1 VSAAGRR
8 LRAIARRLC
17 QPQTIEQVIDPV
29 LADARFEFEDA
40 IRQRRVWRAC
50 RLWLAGH
57 LAILKVVAILA
68 AARAAEAA
76 HVPTPRER
84 HALLDTLAIGTVMA
98 TASIVVLALVPL
110 FNVIEPL
117 HVDSARLLLLLVPQ
131 AIPIGLPVGLTFG
144 VLLGVGRSGVT
155 WRVRAFIFIFALV
168 LSLVSLTLLGQVVP
182 RANQAFRV
190 ALLGRDVPKGLNEL
204 SLPELHQLRRP
215 NSAPRSGLSLPSDG
229 DSVALAYHTRL
240 ALASTPVVVTLLALS
255 WIGRRP
261 RSVLMLAVGGAITLF
276 GYYLSMSG
284 ARTLAQQHTLS
295 AAAAAW
301 TPNAMAIIVAVALVA
316 TDVRCWVR
324 DSSTIDGR

>member
-1 VSAAGRR
+1 
-8 LRAIARRLC
+8 
-17 QPQTIEQVIDPV
+17 
-29 LADARFEFEDA
+29 
-40 IRQRRVWRAC
+40 
-50 RLWLAGH
+50 
-57 LAILKVVAILA
+57 
-68 AARAAEAA
+68 
-76 HVPTPRER
+76 
-84 HALLDTLAIGTVMA
+84 
-98 TASIVVLALVPL
+98 
-110 FNVIEPL
+110 
-117 HVDSARLLLLLVPQ
+117 
-131 AIPIGLPVGLTFG
+131 VGLTFG